1 VKRKRRS
8 TAGRLGLRHAGTVSD
23 DLDWPRSL
31 AVHWCDGE
39 QSKIRMQE
47 SRVKI
52 SAKKIEKRGEESRN
66 DEVSRAEK
74 TA

>member
-1 VKRKRRS
+1 MAPDTRYNR
-8 TAGRLGLRHAGTVSD
+8 A
-23 DLDWPRSL
+23 RSL
-31 AVHWCDGE
+31 VAWCDGK

-52 SAKKIEKRGEESRN
+52 SAKKIENRGEESRN